1 MQLFLSN
8 IISFEK
14 LQQYENTNSELIY
27 LLKDDY
33 IFFYEKIYKK
43 IYFCKKDIF
52 EKMKILN
59 EITIDFFIYSE
70 VFNLFSFSIHQKR
83 FSWINSINSIE
94 ARISK
99 GKKCF
104 IDTTADK
111 VKKIYINRKKIFI
124 EINYKE
130 LTYPKIMNARTI
142 SKLLKKTSAI
152 EYDVSIKFLQATSR
166 HIGLFEELRKEETLM
181 KFNLT
186 YPINY
191 LFKFENKKDFLE
203 NILGEA
209 YPYNLDLLK
218 FDTAYE
224 LIQCSKT
231 FLNKKDWGDFY
242 YFAKNNLEKLQ
253 VNSPIKFRFMGMYL
267 LYEYL
272 IETTNIKDEKL
283 LEDYITYLYR
293 KKEKINL
300 PLEKIKNF

>member
-83 FSWINSINSIE
+83 FNWVNSINSIE

-99 GKKCF
+99 GKECF

-111 VKKIYINRKKIFI
+111 VKKIYINRKKFFI
-124 EINYKE
+124 EVNYKE
-130 LTYPKIMNARTI
+130 LTYPKIMNIRTI
-142 SKLLKKTSAI
+142 YKLLKKTSAI
-152 EYDVSIKFLQATSR
+152 EYDVSIKFLQATSG

-209 YPYNLDLLK
+209 YPYNLELLK

-231 FLNKKDWGDFY
+231 FLNKKDWGDLY
-242 YFAKNNLEKLQ
+242 YFAKNNFEKLQ
-253 VNSPIKFRFMGMYL
+253 VNSPIKFQFMGMYL

-272 IETTNIKDEKL
+272 IETANIKDEKL

-293 KKEKINL
+293 KKEKISL
-300 PLEKIKNF
+300 PLEKIKKF